1 MDVYP
6 LFPLSELLGLLL
18 AAAAALAV
26 WYFAQA
32 RTQSAQANAIRAD
45 RDELAD
51 RLTQAELKLAESKGR
66 EALTQQL
73 RDDLAAKTEALQNA
87 ERELSSL
94 RSREAELN
102 ARKEELQ
109 TSFETQKKALQ
120 AEFKTLSESILQSRT
135 EQFKKDSQESLGHL
149 LNPLREQIS
158 AFQKRVNE
166 VHQDSSNANSAL
178 KNELENLK
186 V

>member
-1 MDVYP
+1 M
-6 LFPLSELLGLLL
+6 
-18 AAAAALAV
+18 
-26 WYFAQA
+26 QA
-32 RTQSAQANAIRAD
+32 
-45 RDELAD
+45 
-51 RLTQAELKLAESKGR
+51 
-66 EALTQQL
+66 
-73 RDDLAAKTEALQNA
+73 
-87 ERELSSL
+87 
-94 RSREAELN
+94 
-102 ARKEELQ
+102 
-109 TSFETQKKALQ
+109 SFETQKKALQ

-186 V
+186 SLNQRITDEASNLTQALKGDSKAQGNWGETQLEMILDRSGLIKGQEYLREQP